1 MTLANDANVR
11 ITLYEFTQEEE
22 MKFNKLIPELSVS
35 DIERSREFY
44 RNILGFSIEY
54 ERPEDGFA
62 FLSLGEAQLMIEQL
76 NDHWSVGEMHYP
88 FGNGVNFQIEIEG
101 LDAFVERVKAAG
113 VVPFK
118 DVFESRYR
126 ADDVVYVE
134 KEVLFLDPDG
144 YMLRFSE
151 TIEGE

>member
-1 MTLANDANVR
+1 
-11 ITLYEFTQEEE
+11 

-44 RNILGFSIEY
+44 RDILGFTIEY

-126 ADDVVYVE
+126 ADEVVYVE